1 MPDSEKSFGRKLLS
15 FFVEEAPASP
25 APASPGGPGASAPA
39 PAPAVPT
46 PTGQVDTKFVDHFA
60 AVLAKTNLQGP
71 DYFEFRETLRSLAS
85 LGLNEEKQFQAAWA
99 SFRALGGATDVSV
112 LTQTAQQYLTV
123 LAADREAFL
132 KTVDAA
138 LADKVGG
145 LQQEQKTLQAEN
157 EKLATQL
164 AELQNRMQAN
174 ADRLSK
180 IGGEVQTQ
188 TAKLAQNKAAY
199 EATYA
204 HFTGQIKADV
214 GKMGSYLK

>member
-25 APASPGGPGASAPA
+25 TLPPTTHASAPA
-39 PAPAVPT
+39 PAPAAPKVA
-46 PTGQVDTKFVDHFA
+46 GQVDTKFVDHFA

-71 DYFEFRETLRSLAS
+71 DYFEFRETLRSLAN
-85 LGLNEEKQFQAAWA
+85 LGLSEDKQFQAAWA
-99 SFRALGGATDVSV
+99 SFGALGGATDVSV
-112 LTQTAQQYLTV
+112 LTQTAQQYLTA

-138 LADKVGG
+138 LADKVGS
-145 LQQEQKTLQAEN
+145 LQKEQKTLQAEN
-157 EKLATQL
+157 EKLAAQL

-180 IGGEVQTQ
+180 IGGEVEAQ

-204 HFTGQIKADV
+204 HFTDQIKGDV